1 VRASLK
7 LVAAHS
13 GASTAL
19 RTLIRLLYLPAT
31 IALIYGEWTALTGLS
46 QRQPLGGAAPA
57 AILIVLGAALV
68 LVGGPLVARQ
78 QTNPLR

>member
-1 VRASLK
+1 
-7 LVAAHS
+7 
-13 GASTAL
+13 

-31 IALIYGEWTALTGLS
+31 IALIYAEWTALTGLS